1 MGCGFAFVRVFRGQ
15 QRISYGRGGRQLSGD
30 GLTMMPSELPAVE
43 GATLARW
50 IELLDGILI
59 ELDDSGLA
67 VPAIHLSHSIEL
79 LKQELGSAS

>member
-1 MGCGFAFVRVFRGQ
+1 MK
-15 QRISYGRGGRQLSGD
+15 
-30 GLTMMPSELPAVE
+30 MPSEQPAVE

-50 IELLDGILI
+50 IDLLDGILT